1 MCAPICRPC
10 KILSALLCFPHSSIS
25 TRRDREKPSR
35 HELSL
40 TRYYW
45 LPTDSPQWFPP
56 LHNTDIT
63 LSHGL
68 VIQNA
73 LINSAANVPA
83 TALSITTRTLSQGVD
98 DAIPRST

>member
-1 MCAPICRPC
+1 VCAPICRPC
-10 KILSALLCFPHSSIS
+10 KMLSALLCFPHSAIS
-25 TRRDREKPSR
+25 TKRDRKKPTR
-35 HELSL
+35 YELAL
-40 TRYYW
+40 TLYYW
-45 LPTDSPQWFPP
+45 LPTDSPQWIPP

-68 VIQNA
+68 VIRNA

-98 DAIPRST
+98 DTIPRST